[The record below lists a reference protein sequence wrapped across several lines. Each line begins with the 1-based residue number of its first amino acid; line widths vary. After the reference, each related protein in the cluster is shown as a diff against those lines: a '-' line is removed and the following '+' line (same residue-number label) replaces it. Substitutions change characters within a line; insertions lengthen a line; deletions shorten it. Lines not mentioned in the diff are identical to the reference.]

1 MMSGPAR
8 VANLLKTMSRLM
20 EILER
25 EIALLRDMKPTEM
38 QDLQRDKIVLAAA
51 YESQISAL
59 RADQTALDGLDPKL
73 RAALSDAAERFR
85 KTLAGNERSL
95 RAAKQT
101 TDRVLTAIAKEV
113 ENQRRDKA
121 GYSASGVAQ
130 VAGAKRPVSLALD
143 QRT

>member
-1 MMSGPAR
+1 MMSDPAR
-8 VANLLKTMSRLM
+8 VADLLKVMSRLM

-25 EIALLRDMKPTEM
+25 EIALLRDMKPAEM

-51 YESQISAL
+51 YESQVSAL
-59 RADQTALDGLDPKL
+59 RADETALDGLDPKL
-73 RAALSDAAERFR
+73 RAALSDAAERFHE
-85 KTLAGNERSL
+85 TLAGNERSL
-95 RAAKQT
+95 RAARQT

-113 ENQRRDKA
+113 QAQQRDKA

-130 VAGAKRPVSLALD
+130 VAGAERPLSVALD